1 MRSPRCRSTA
11 VLVGVLLAT
20 APAAPDAWAGAPTSS
35 PVAAVFAF
43 ELDDTSLQG
52 EMRGPDAGDLT
63 RLRRLDQQ
71 LRDALSGSGRY
82 TPVAV
87 PTDPGESSW
96 WTCDGCEVDPAR
108 KAGAKVSVI
117 GWVQK
122 VSNLILNINIVMRDV
137 ATGQRIAAGS
147 VDIRGDTDESWTRG
161 MSYSDAQPDTWG
173 PECTMTG
180 IGWPVRRFIEPIA
193 IALPTG
199 R

>member
-71 LRDALSGSGRY
+71 LRDALAGSGRY
-82 TPVAV
+82 APVAV
-87 PTDPGESSW
+87 PTDPGEPSW

-161 MSYSDAQPDTWG
+161 MSYLMRNRILGGPSAQ
-173 PECTMTG
+173 
-180 IGWPVRRFIEPIA
+180 
-193 IALPTG
+193 
-199 R
+199 